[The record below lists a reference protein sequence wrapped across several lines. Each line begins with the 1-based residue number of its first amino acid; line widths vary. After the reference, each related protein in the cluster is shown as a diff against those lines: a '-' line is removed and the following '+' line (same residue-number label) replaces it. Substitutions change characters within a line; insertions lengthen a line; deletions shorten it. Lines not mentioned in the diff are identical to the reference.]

1 MLRLMIEAPFRLI
14 RAVLPGMYERGY
26 GRIINISSVHGLR
39 ASPFKCAYVTA
50 KHGLEGLSK
59 VTALEGGAKGVTS
72 NCISP
77 AYVRTPLMEKQIAA
91 QAQTRG
97 VSEAD
102 VIDTV
107 LLADSAIKRLIEP
120 AEVAEL
126 AVYLCSSDASF
137 INGTSLCI
145 DGGWTAH

>member
-1 MLRLMIEAPFRLI
+1 MAT
-14 RAVLPGMYERGY
+14 AGY
-26 GRIINISSVHGLR
+26 QHLLCAGLR

-59 VTALEGGAKGVTS
+59 ALEGGAKGVTS
-72 NCISP
+72 NCINP

-97 VSEAD
+97 ISEAD

-107 LLADSAIKRLIEP
+107 LLADSAIKRLIES

-126 AVYLCSSDASF
+126 AVYLCSSEASF

-145 DGGWTAH
+145 DGGWTAD